1 MRHLNFRYH
10 SLFFAFLLSL
20 VSLLSFPLQAQ
31 TVTQSIEQQQQSNQA
46 AQRAIGEPVSV
57 PPDDA
62 VVDTFKKG
70 LEMADERTAQEPGS
84 NHIALISLPGISPLV
99 SDVLVFGTMW
109 LVFLV
114 FTAIRFY
121 KVVTYQVFN
130 SIANGNRLL
139 AWVTLPFIL
148 CVGLSFLWNFI
159 IGMSVAVMFNI
170 PGSILDSFNSVLF
183 MFGEPAVWV
192 YTYLPATLDAAQA
205 GNWYW
210 HNLIAGYILWVYC
223 EIQLIPIRVIAHA
236 FEKAKTQDVLERI
249 TTKVSH
255 PGASR

>member
-1 MRHLNFRYH
+1 MHTRQCLKV
-10 SLFFAFLLSL
+10 SLFFAVLLSL
-20 VSLLSFPLQAQ
+20 LLVSFSSHAQ
-31 TVTQSIEQQQQSNQA
+31 TVTQSIEQQQQSNIA
-46 AQRAIGEPVSV
+46 AQGALGEPTQQ
-57 PPDDA
+57 PKDDA

-70 LEMADERTAQEPGS
+70 LKMADERTAREAGA
-84 NHIALISLPGISPLV
+84 NHVALVGLPGVSPLV
-99 SDVLVFGTMW
+99 ADILIFGVFW
-109 LVFLV
+109 LIFIV

-159 IGMSVAVMFNI
+159 VGMSVAVTFEL
-170 PGSILDSFNSVLF
+170 PASILNSFNSVLF

-210 HNLIAGYILWVYC
+210 HNLIAGYLLWSYC
-223 EIQLIPIRVIAHA
+223 EIQLIPVRIIAHA
-236 FEKAKTQDVLERI
+236 FEKSKTQDVLERI
-249 TTKVSH
+249 TSKVSH
-255 PGASR
+255 PGAGR

>member
-1 MRHLNFRYH
+1 MHKLFSFHH
-10 SLFFAFLLSL
+10 SWLFSALLLLLGLFSSFAN
-20 VSLLSFPLQAQ
+20 AQ
-31 TVTQSIEQQQQSNQA
+31 TVTQSIEQQQQSNA
-46 AQRAIGEPVSV
+46 DAQRAIGEPVQQ
-57 PPDDA
+57 PQDDA
-62 VVDTFKKG
+62 VIDTFKKG
-70 LEMADERTAQEPGS
+70 LEMADERSQQETGAG
-84 NHIALISLPGISPLV
+84 HIALIELPGISPLV
-99 SDVLVFGTMW
+99 SDILVFGTFW

-139 AWVTLPFIL
+139 AWITLPFIL

-159 IGMSVAVMFNI
+159 IGMSVAVMFVL
-170 PGSILDSFNSVLF
+170 PASILESFNSVLF

-192 YTYLPATLDAAQA
+192 YTYLPATLDVAQA

-210 HNLIAGYILWVYC
+210 HNLIAGYLLWVYC
-223 EIQLIPIRVIAHA
+223 EVQLIPIRVIAHA

-249 TTKVSH
+249 TSKVSH
-255 PGASR
+255 PGSPR

>member
-1 MRHLNFRYH
+1 MQTIGISFAK
-10 SLFFAFLLSL
+10 FFHAILLSL
-20 VSLLSFPLQAQ
+20 LVLLPSIASAQ
-31 TVTQSIEQQQQSNQA
+31 TVTQSIEQQQQSNMA
-46 AQRAIGEPVSV
+46 AQRAIGEPVS
-57 PPDDA
+57 PPQDDA
-62 VVDTFKKG
+62 VIDTFKKG
-70 LEMADERTAQEPGS
+70 LEMADERTEQEAGAS
-84 NHIALISLPGISPLV
+84 HVALVTLPGISPLV
-99 SDVLVFGTMW
+99 SDIIVFGTFW

-159 IGMSVAVMFNI
+159 IGMSVSVMFEL
-170 PGSILDSFNSVLF
+170 PASILESFNTVLF

-192 YTYLPATLDAAQA
+192 YTYLPTTLDAAQA

-210 HNLIAGYILWVYC
+210 HNLIAGYLLWIYC
-223 EIQLIPIRVIAHA
+223 EVQLIPIRIIAHA

-249 TTKVSH
+249 TSKVSH
-255 PGASR
+255 PGSQR